1 MESESSI
8 EIIMKVDKSV
18 CTSNDAYFADNTTTT
33 TTTNELSSII
43 KFETVFTTLVE
54 NKILAIKRE
63 CEEHESK
70 KKSRTLKG
78 ILLRKSNDVVR
89 GATIDEDKSKEAQE
103 EGEVVEGIN
112 AAEDKKKRKNFF
124 SKYYKKQ
131 KTFPDVEDV
140 ERGNSRNDN
149 DELVNVVVVKNDY
162 NNDDREKGVNRR
174 RRRSRSEAKLD
185 SQSNELD
192 IVVRADANLNLLN
205 SSAKLNAAECD
216 KQNCDKLII
225 DSQENNA
232 QIPLSTNNHSNVS
245 CRKQQAINYENDESL
260 ATTIDISL
268 QQQSS
273 AVLAASSKVLAT
285 VPINNNISNNI
296 INNSNN
302 NKSDLAICDD
312 GVSSQNTSDIE
323 FSLPSENSMSDL
335 PRSSKVKSVADSDPV
350 IKNPV
355 NVVSPPLSTRNKK
368 ACERKAISC
377 QSTPIF
383 LRHKHVRS
391 ESEGKKVLT
400 FQKEL
405 PKSNNEHS
413 YGKIDTIKSQTIV
426 TAPTST
432 KTTTTLAKPT
442 TMTSIYA
449 VSGHL
454 PPLEAVHVVS
464 NASAGSKKGQKH
476 STKLRDVSLEYKITY
491 DDEDEN
497 HQSPHGFISSFNQLT
512 SQKQS
517 AAIISAN
524 IKKQTSRDQHRK
536 VELVCQKD
544 EDEENAKQDIE
555 LDELD
560 VETVGKK
567 KKNKRRS
574 KFSILSRV
582 N

>member
-1 MESESSI
+1 M
-8 EIIMKVDKSV
+8 
-18 CTSNDAYFADNTTTT
+18 
-33 TTTNELSSII
+33 
-43 KFETVFTTLVE
+43 
-54 NKILAIKRE
+54 
-63 CEEHESK
+63 
-70 KKSRTLKG
+70 
-78 ILLRKSNDVVR
+78 
-89 GATIDEDKSKEAQE
+89 
-103 EGEVVEGIN
+103 
-112 AAEDKKKRKNFF
+112 
-124 SKYYKKQ
+124 
-131 KTFPDVEDV
+131 
-140 ERGNSRNDN
+140 
-149 DELVNVVVVKNDY
+149 
-162 NNDDREKGVNRR
+162 
-174 RRRSRSEAKLD
+174 
-185 SQSNELD
+185 
-192 IVVRADANLNLLN
+192 
-205 SSAKLNAAECD
+205 
-216 KQNCDKLII
+216 
-225 DSQENNA
+225 
-232 QIPLSTNNHSNVS
+232 
-245 CRKQQAINYENDESL
+245 
-260 ATTIDISL
+260 
-268 QQQSS
+268 
-273 AVLAASSKVLAT
+273 
-285 VPINNNISNNI
+285 
-296 INNSNN
+296 
-302 NKSDLAICDD
+302 
-312 GVSSQNTSDIE
+312 
-323 FSLPSENSMSDL
+323 
-335 PRSSKVKSVADSDPV
+335 
-350 IKNPV
+350 
-355 NVVSPPLSTRNKK
+355 
-368 ACERKAISC
+368 
-377 QSTPIF
+377 
-383 LRHKHVRS
+383 RS

-442 TMTSIYA
+442 TMTSITA

-536 VELVCQKD
+536 VELVCKKD